1 MQIKDVSSSTQ
12 ENFKNEINENE
23 IDDERKKHNAFVT
36 GEITSNFT
44 YKHQSTVFPQK
55 IYYFNPFIHTRL
67 GYLKKDTFQNISGNF
82 SLERKFSMM
91 PSKWVVSRAS
101 GKCF

>member
-1 MQIKDVSSSTQ
+1 MKLIKEQEKMQIKDVSSSTQ

-55 IYYFNPFIHTRL
+55 FITSIHLSIHDSDT
-67 GYLKKDTFQNISGNF
+67 LKKIHFKIF
-82 SLERKFSMM
+82 LEIFL
-91 PSKWVVSRAS
+91 
-101 GKCF
+101 